1 MNVFLTGMPGCG
13 KSTIARALA
22 EAAGLTALDLDEE
35 IEKTAGRT
43 ISRIFEEDGEAV
55 FRDMET
61 DAVQAAAAGDGRVVA
76 TGGGSVLRPQN
87 VAAMKTSGVVVFIDR
102 PLENILSDIETG
114 HRPLLKDGKQRL
126 ADLYTARIGVYRAS
140 ADHIVDGAGSVEDVI
155 RKIRDALGL

>member
-22 EAAGLTALDLDEE
+22 GAAGLTALDLDEE

-43 ISRIFEEDGEAV
+43 ISRIFEEDGEAA

-61 DAVQAAAAGDGRVVA
+61 DAICAAASGDGRVVA

-87 VAAMKTSGVVVFIDR
+87 VAAMKKSGPVVFIDR
-102 PLENILSDIETG
+102 PLEAIFSDIETG
-114 HRPLLKDGKQRL
+114 HRPLLKDGKQSL
-126 ADLYTARIGVYRAS
+126 ADLYTARIGIYRAA
-140 ADHIVDGAGSVEDVI
+140 ADHIVDGSGSVEDVAQ
-155 RKIRDALGL
+155 RIRDALGL